1 MSRSPLRLAA
11 VVALVIAPLGLM
23 VSARADSDF
32 VQVSG
37 DQGPI
42 RLMPGSG
49 AAPEFDVHNESGGP
63 ASLHVQVID
72 VSEDD
77 NGCVLPEQQ
86 AGDLTCGDGG
96 GELGTWLELRVQR
109 VDDAGERELWVG
121 SLAQLEHG
129 TDLLDRVAAGDSP
142 RLRVSIALPRTA
154 TNVTMSDRVT
164 FGLRWT
170 YTGAPATGTT
180 VAGPSVAGTTTV
192 LGVEQD
198 AGGGAGAHSGYL
210 AETGSPV
217 SPRLLAVAAALLG
230 VGGLATARGRRR
242 SRRPIPAR

>member
-1 MSRSPLRLAA
+1 MNRPSLRLAA

-23 VSARADSDF
+23 VSARADGDF

-37 DQGPI
+37 DQGPV

-63 ASLHVQVID
+63 ASLYVRVVD
-72 VSEDD
+72 VAEDD

-96 GELGTWLELRVQR
+96 GELGGWLELHVLR
-109 VDDAGERELWVG
+109 VDDAGERELWTG
-121 SLAQLEHG
+121 SLTQLEHG
-129 TDLLDRVAAGDSP
+129 TDLLDQVAAGESP
-142 RLRVSIALPRTA
+142 RLRVSIDLPRTA
-154 TNVTMSDRVT
+154 TNVTMSDRVS

-170 YTGAPATGTT
+170 YTGTPAAGTT
-180 VAGPSVAGTTTV
+180 VAGPTVAGTTTV

-198 AGGGAGAHSGYL
+198 TADGAGSHSGSL
-210 AETGSPV
+210 ADTGSPV
-217 SPRLLAVAAALLG
+217 SPRLIEVAAALLG
-230 VGGLATARGRRR
+230 IGALATARGRRR
-242 SRRPIPAR
+242 SRRPVSSR